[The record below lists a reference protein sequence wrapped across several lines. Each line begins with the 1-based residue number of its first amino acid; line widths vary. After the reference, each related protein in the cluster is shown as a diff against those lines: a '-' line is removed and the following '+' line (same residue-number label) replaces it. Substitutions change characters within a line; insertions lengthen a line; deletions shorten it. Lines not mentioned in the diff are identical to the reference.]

1 MSKSKKST
9 SAKPR
14 ASRNQNALSARPE
27 TASAGS
33 IPMRLLNAA
42 IKAVPSLK
50 YALGV
55 LGIVS
60 AIAII
65 KTLGIDFRAAAFGT
79 VVMLVLMVAIVVFAA
94 LTGTKSPHMRLAAL
108 VMLWSFLILTI
119 SSAALLFTSVFFDFP
134 RPITSIL
141 GVVERSMAPV
151 QQQGPANGQTGQADE
166 ATEDPLLN
174 EKPPW
179 LFTLEPLDP
188 KTVSPDRPLVV
199 TINAAEVKKA
209 AALGKIPAAD
219 LERLESVVPDLAAR
233 GPLGD
238 LKRAINHIG
247 ASMNDI
253 YLRAYANKQPGARTT
268 LESLRQTT
276 SQKVEIL
283 GKLVDEF
290 ALILQ
295 RSPCVNYLIPPTGQ
309 TKEQYV
315 MHLQGL
321 ADEAVAIGR
330 RYVLWESGNATD
342 GTGYAPAGVY
352 LTKEECKIENIL
364 AADCRV
370 RRALWDELR
379 YLKRLETTVLA
390 RPSSEN

>member
-1 MSKSKKST
+1 
-9 SAKPR
+9 
-14 ASRNQNALSARPE
+14 
-27 TASAGS
+27 
-33 IPMRLLNAA
+33 
-42 IKAVPSLK
+42 
-50 YALGV
+50 
-55 LGIVS
+55 
-60 AIAII
+60 
-65 KTLGIDFRAAAFGT
+65 
-79 VVMLVLMVAIVVFAA
+79 
-94 LTGTKSPHMRLAAL
+94 
-108 VMLWSFLILTI
+108 
-119 SSAALLFTSVFFDFP
+119 
-134 RPITSIL
+134 
-141 GVVERSMAPV
+141 MAPV